1 MIIIMQ
7 HTIYSKSDKMK
18 LILGDC
24 IEKMKEMQENSIDAI
39 ITDPPY
45 GLEFM
50 GKEWDKFKK
59 DASWNKRG
67 KDWHEKFGNS
77 ANVNIK

>member
-50 GKEWDKFKK
+50 GK
-59 DASWNKRG
+59 SGINSKRMHLGINEG
-67 KDWHEKFGNS
+67 KGL
-77 ANVNIK
+77 A